1 MEALFFWVFSI
12 GLLLSGLGVILNRN
26 PVACAL
32 CLALSIAFLAGL
44 FVMLQAF
51 FLATIQVLV
60 YAGAVMVLFLFIIML
75 LDLKAEERR
84 PRNLPAAIIG
94 LGLAFFLGWEFVEV
108 IRHIPDAR
116 EPLNVNAI
124 LAGSDVPALGN
135 LLFSKYLLPFEVT
148 SLLLLVAVIG
158 VILLSKRDKDPVKP

>member
-32 CLALSIAFLAGL
+32 CLVLSIAFLAGL

-75 LDLKAEERR
+75 LDIKTEEHR
-84 PRNLPAAIIG
+84 PRNLIAAL
-94 LGLAFFLGWEFVEV
+94 LGLALSIFLGWEFISV
-108 IRHIPDAR
+108 IQQIP
-116 EPLNVNAI
+116 
-124 LAGSDVPALGN
+124 GSAM
-135 LLFSKYLLPFEVT
+135 
-148 SLLLLVAVIG
+148 
-158 VILLSKRDKDPVKP
+158 

>member
-1 MEALFFWVFSI
+1 MEAIFFWVFSI
-12 GLLLSGLGVILNRN
+12 GLLLSAIAVVLNRN

-32 CLALSIAFLAGL
+32 CLVLSIAFLAGL

-75 LDLKAEERR
+75 LDLKVEEHR
-84 PRNLPAAIIG
+84 PRNLFAAL
-94 LGLAFFLGWEFVEV
+94 LGLALSIVLGWEFITVIQQIPGSTLTLSALPSLPGYDVEV
-108 IRHIPDAR
+108 
-116 EPLNVNAI
+116 
-124 LAGSDVPALGN
+124 LGN
-135 LLFSKYLLPFEVT
+135 LLFTKYLLPFEVT

-158 VILLSKRDKDPVKP
+158 VILLSKRETEKS